1 MHALAG
7 IDHDAADFAGARA
20 QHLHFRAR
28 RQPRDAFL
36 GQQDAQG
43 EGRLEPVLEQA
54 GVDQHGDEHADAGEH
69 HNAYDFVELI
79 DAEDRALH
87 RDLRTRTS
95 PLSPSRNR
103 WSDWTNCAACAAR
116 LVVIHSTVAPLS
128 HAAEIARAI
137 GTASSDV
144 WSSI

>member
-1 MHALAG
+1 V
-7 IDHDAADFAGARA
+7 
-20 QHLHFRAR
+20 
-28 RQPRDAFL
+28 

-54 GVDQHGDEHADAGEH
+54 GIDQHGDEHADAGEPH
-69 HNAYDFVELI
+69 GAADLVELV
-79 DAEDRALH
+79 DTEDRALH
-87 RDLRTRTS
+87 RDLRARIS

-103 WSDWTNCAACAAR
+103 WFAWTNCAAGAAR
-116 LVVIHSTVAPLS
+116 LGGVPRTLAPLS

-144 WSSI
+144 WSSS